1 MKRITG
7 AQYNTEETLRE
18 KNNRKQDLLSTNE
31 KRLSTSNSLCSNLF
45 IFLFLL

>member
-18 KNNRKQDLLSTNE
+18 KNNRKLAYKAAAEEIVMME
-31 KRLSTSNSLCSNLF
+31 KNGVLPLKKGDVE
-45 IFLFLL
+45 